1 MLDGH
6 GPGTGPER
14 SGSCAT
20 VVLIVNDM
28 IYVANETYQ
37 NLKYKDLTPEILEE
51 LIRLSKD

>member
-1 MLDGH
+1 MCIIGEV
-6 GPGTGPER
+6 G
-14 SGSCAT
+14 SGKSS
-20 VVLIVNDM
+20 LINALLGDM